1 MVNPMKLNNIMIS
14 KEDYMAQ
21 KPYWDYQ
28 RKVEYN
34 REKVLKGCLNI
45 IKHFGE
51 TEDGFQLEQGELFER
66 LWNEITPAD
75 YDEPDADWVPAK
87 PELRIEG
94 EIFKQ

>member
-1 MVNPMKLNNIMIS
+1 MKLNNTMIT

-45 IKHFGE
+45 INHFGE
-51 TEDGFQLEQGELFER
+51 TEAGFQLEQGALFDR

>member
-1 MVNPMKLNNIMIS
+1 M
-14 KEDYMAQ
+14 
-21 KPYWDYQ
+21 
-28 RKVEYN
+28 
-34 REKVLKGCLNI
+34 KGCLNI
-45 IKHFGE
+45 INHFGE
-51 TEDGFQLEQGELFER
+51 TEDGFQLEQGALFER

>member
-1 MVNPMKLNNIMIS
+1 MKLNNNMIS

-75 YDEPDADWVPAK
+75 YDEPDADWVPARK
-87 PELRIEG
+87 ELRIEG
-94 EIFKQ
+94 EIYTE

>member
-51 TEDGFQLEQGELFER
+51 TEDGFQLEEGELFER

-87 PELRIEG
+87 PQLRIEG

>member
-1 MVNPMKLNNIMIS
+1 MIS

-87 PELRIEG
+87 SELRIEG
-94 EIFKQ
+94 EIYTQ

>member
-1 MVNPMKLNNIMIS
+1 MANPMPLNNNMITR
-14 KEDYMAQ
+14 EDYMAQ

-28 RKVEYN
+28 RKIEYN
-34 REKVLKGCLNI
+34 REKVLRGCGNI

-51 TEDGFQLEQGELFER
+51 TEDGFQLEEGALFER
-66 LWNEITPAD
+66 LWNEITPED

-94 EIFKQ
+94 EVYTP

>member
-1 MVNPMKLNNIMIS
+1 MKLNNIMIS

-94 EIFKQ
+94 EIYTQ

>member
-1 MVNPMKLNNIMIS
+1 MKLNNNMIS

-34 REKVLKGCLNI
+34 REKVLKASLNI

-75 YDEPDADWVPAK
+75 YDEPESNWVPEK

-94 EIFKQ
+94 ETYTK

>member
-1 MVNPMKLNNIMIS
+1 MKLNNIMIS

-51 TEDGFQLEQGELFER
+51 TEDGFQLEQGELFDR

-75 YDEPDADWVPAK
+75 YDEPESDWVPAK

>member
-1 MVNPMKLNNIMIS
+1 MKNPMKLNNNMIS

-51 TEDGFQLEQGELFER
+51 TEDGFQLEQGELFDR

-75 YDEPDADWVPAK
+75 YDEPESDWVLAK

>member
-51 TEDGFQLEQGELFER
+51 TEDGFQLEQGELFDR

-75 YDEPDADWVPAK
+75 YDEPESDWVPAK

>member
-1 MVNPMKLNNIMIS
+1 MIS

-51 TEDGFQLEQGELFER
+51 TEDGFQLEQGELFDR

-75 YDEPDADWVPAK
+75 YDEPESDWVPAK

>member
-1 MVNPMKLNNIMIS
+1 MIT

-21 KPYWDYQ
+21 KPYWDDQ

-34 REKVLKGCLNI
+34 REKVLEGCLNI
-45 IKHFGE
+45 INHFGE
-51 TEDGFQLEQGELFER
+51 TEDGFQLEQGALFER

>member
-1 MVNPMKLNNIMIS
+1 MALNNIMIS
-14 KEDYMAQ
+14 REDYMAQ

-51 TEDGFQLEQGELFER
+51 TEDGFQLEEGELFER